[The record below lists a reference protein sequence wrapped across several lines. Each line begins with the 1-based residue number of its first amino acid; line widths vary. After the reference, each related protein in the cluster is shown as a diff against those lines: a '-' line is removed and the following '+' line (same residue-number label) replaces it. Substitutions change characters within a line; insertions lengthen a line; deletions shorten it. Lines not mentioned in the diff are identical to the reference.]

1 MNIQTFFCLIGC
13 SLLCGAEEL
22 GISKPVCSE
31 YGGGMKEFVFEDQDC
46 FEGVLDEKRF
56 LNSQERQSI
65 VYHMLNNLRATEG
78 EEVEGIKFL
87 QGEPI
92 SELFFLFSIS
102 DNSLMACA
110 SCLLYFEGLLTLLLI
125 E

>member
-1 MNIQTFFCLIGC
+1 
-13 SLLCGAEEL
+13 
-22 GISKPVCSE
+22 
-31 YGGGMKEFVFEDQDC
+31 MKEFVFEDQDC
-46 FEGVLDEKRF
+46 FEGVLEEKRF

-92 SELFFLFSIS
+92 SELVFLFSIS
-102 DNSLMACA
+102 DSLMACA